1 MLPQWIRVFYS
12 DNGTLTDYSIAA
24 QNSELI
30 PMAVTAAQDYVYVG
44 QYFPFNNLYF
54 EMDVANTNTSDVS
67 VQYWNGKIWTSARD
81 ILDGTK
87 MAGKSLARSGVIQWS
102 PDRTDKWLVI
112 NDTTDGGNPSELA
125 SLEIYN
131 LYWMRFK
138 WSADLSGTTSVNNIA
153 YSFCTNEMLRA
164 IDPEIDNYLTAW
176 GGASK
181 TNWNEQ
187 IMLAS
192 QEIVFNLKSRGLIL
206 AVGDILRFDDVSLAT
221 CYRCLS
227 IILRMLGQ
235 PFAAKRQDYQ
245 IAESELLAV
254 KRFSF
259 DTNSDAVL
267 DKGEISN
274 SVSKLVR

>member
-12 DNGTLTDYSIAA
+12 DNGSLTDYSIAA
-24 QNSELI
+24 QNSENI
-30 PMAVTAAQDYVYVG
+30 PMAVVAAQDYVYVG
-44 QYFPFNNLYF
+44 QHFPFNNMYF
-54 EMDVANTNTSDVS
+54 EMNVVNTNTSDVS
-67 VQYWNGKIWTSARD
+67 VQYWNGKIWASARD

-102 PDRTDKWLVI
+102 PDRNDRWLVV
-112 NDTTDGGNPSELA
+112 NDTTDSGNPTELS

-138 WSADLSGTTSVNNIA
+138 FSADLSATTSVNNISYA
-153 YSFCTNEMLRA
+153 FCTNEMLRA

-176 GGASK
+176 GGVSK

-192 QEIVFNLKSRGLIL
+192 QEIVFNLKSRGLII
-206 AVGDILRFDDVSLAT
+206 AAGEILRFDDVALAT

-227 IILRMLGQ
+227 IILRILGQ
-235 PFAAKRQDYQ
+235 PFAAKRQDYMN
-245 IAESELLAV
+245 AEAELLAV

-259 DTNSDAVL
+259 DTNSDALL
-267 DKGEISN
+267 DKGEIGN